1 MTLFHCCGHWPTVIL
16 QNESDHRRGELDEI
30 SFGVPRSTASNNDL
44 EHQINCYKSTG
55 VYCIVFFSFAGELDG
70 VTVGIV

>member
-1 MTLFHCCGHWPTVIL
+1 MATDS
-16 QNESDHRRGELDEI
+16 ESDHRRGELDEI